1 MPWRRQHVA
10 MWEAE
15 HQPTEQRGAHRH
27 RSQVHSGSEKG
38 RCRRQQTIRARRPR
52 PCKALEEQEDWMKT
66 RPNARLTRAPSPS
79 APTSSADQAQEGEG
93 EQGATHGAV
102 CVVGRGLQVIQAP
115 IQALCGVWIARVE
128 GHLGGGPRL

>member
-15 HQPTEQRGAHRH
+15 HQPTERRGAHRH
-27 RSQVHSGSEKG
+27 RSQVHLESEKG
-38 RCRRQQTIRARRPR
+38 RCRRQQTSRRGEGPAMQGSGGIGR
-52 PCKALEEQEDWMKT
+52 TRMNT
-66 RPNARLTRAPSPS
+66 RPNALPSRAPSPS

-102 CVVGRGLQVIQAP
+102 CVVGR
-115 IQALCGVWIARVE
+115 
-128 GHLGGGPRL
+128 RL